1 MSELSFE
8 QMLED
13 SVKTIRNGEIVQG
26 TVIDVKEDE
35 IILNIGYKADGII
48 TRNEYTSKVIFSTQ
62 GTALSSRT
70 EIKFIN
76 TSSTIDTSCCK
87 VSKWLI
93 IEIVLSAD
101 AECP

>member
-1 MSELSFE
+1 
-8 QMLED
+8 MLEE
-13 SVKTIRNGEIVQG
+13 SLKTIHTGE
-26 TVIDVKEDE
+26 VIDGKVINVKEDA